1 MENVV
6 LSFFK
11 VESEAYQALYEL
23 QQNKYSTK
31 DFILSQVVL
40 LEKIDGKINFKD
52 GFDTG
57 SQTNDDT
64 LLGGLIGGVLGLL
77 GGPIG
82 ILLGMGIG
90 VGFGS
95 ILDYKDARNEDGLLY
110 TVATRMKDGDMALI
124 AVLQEEDK
132 TSYNMIINQFDTEIV
147 RYRASDIQE
156 ELDHARHV
164 QKDLEHEV
172 KMRMKEQRSKERH
185 AKIEEYSTKF
195 KDEFKH
201 IKEKLTLKQP
211 KH

>member
-11 VESEAYQALYEL
+11 IESEAYQALSEL
-23 QQNKYSTK
+23 KNSSHSAKE
-31 DFILSQVVL
+31 FILSQVVL

-52 GFDTG
+52 SYDTG

-64 LLGGLIGGVLGLL
+64 LIGGLIGGVLGLL

-95 ILDYKDARNEDGLLY
+95 ILDYKDAKNEEGLLY
-110 TVATRMKDGDMALI
+110 TVATRMKDGDVALI
-124 AVLQEEDK
+124 AVLQEEDES
-132 TSYNMIINQFDTEIV
+132 SYNKIINQFNTVIA

-156 ELDHARHV
+156 EVDHARQV

-172 KMRMKEQRSKERH
+172 KVRMKEQRSKERQE
-185 AKIEEYSTKF
+185 KIEEYSTKF

-201 IKEKLTLKQP
+201 IKEKITLKQP
-211 KH
+211 RH